1 MRFYFLAV
9 SLVICHLIPAQECS
23 YKFRGTIKDF
33 HDNSAIADALIY
45 LNKGNRSFVSNNKGE
60 FLIDN
65 LCKGD
70 ITLVI
75 SHISCGT
82 KSFSFAIT
90 KDVDEIILMEQHI
103 EELNEV
109 AVKGSGTK
117 KQTKTAQETILK
129 SKVIT
134 KYSALSLG
142 DALKEVPGVSSI
154 NTGNAIVKPM
164 INGLYGSRIL
174 TITSGVRLQDQEWG
188 VEHAPNIDINGADE
202 ISVIK
207 GAGALAYG
215 GDAIGGVIVVKP
227 KRALEKDTL
236 FGRLLLGGQSNG
248 WGYNATS
255 SIQKS
260 YASGWFMALQGSIK
274 QRGDLRA
281 PDYNLTNTG
290 VKSES
295 FSARFGKNTF
305 ESGFEMF
312 YSFIK
317 SDIGILRASHIGS
330 IRDLERAINAGQPL
344 IVEDFSYDI
353 NVPKQDVKHHLIKAK
368 YYKRLQN
375 FGKLELQYDY
385 QNNRRLEF
393 DVRIGDRRNIPA
405 VDLELQSHS
414 FLGDV
419 TLDNTLERKL
429 KFGILYRYQNN
440 FANPETGV
448 RRLIPDYDKYDAGA
462 YLTGEWRLN
471 SNLLIDAGVR
481 YDFNRIDAK
490 KFYLKSRWEER
501 GYDED
506 FQDIIIEELATQYLT
521 NPIFDYHNVSA
532 SAGMRLKLNSSSR
545 ILANYALTSRPP
557 NPSEL
562 FSDGLHHAA
571 ARFEIGD
578 LRFDQEIS
586 NRIGITYSYNKKR
599 LDFSIESYFNNIKDF
614 IYLKP
619 SDFIQTVRGPFP
631 LWVYEQTNAEMFGFD
646 LTVSYAISEAFQYQN
661 KSSFIKGYDARSD
674 VPLID
679 IPPFTTFNS
688 LNYKQ
693 PDWYGL
699 TIGLQNEW
707 VLEQNEYPDFNFS
720 VTDFI
725 TEEEVEIDIS
735 TPPPAYT
742 LFHLYA
748 EASFPVGK
756 KSSLD
761 LNLSVNNIFDMS
773 YRNYLNRLRF
783 FADEPGRNITLQFKL
798 NF

>member
-9 SLVICHLIPAQECS
+9 SLLFCYLIPAQDCS
-23 YKFRGTIKDF
+23 YTFTGTIKDF
-33 HDNSAIADALIY
+33 HDNSAISDALIY
-45 LNKGNRSFVSNNKGE
+45 LETGNRSFVSNSDGK
-60 FLIDN
+60 FVIDR
-65 LCKGD
+65 LCRGK

-75 SHISCGT
+75 SHISSGT
-82 KSFSFAIT
+82 KTISFTIT
-90 KDVDEIILMEQHI
+90 KDLNELILIEQHI
-103 EELNEV
+103 EELSEI
-109 AVKGSGTK
+109 AIKGNGSK
-117 KQTKTAQETILK
+117 KQTKTAQETVLK
-129 SKVIT
+129 SKVLT

-154 NTGNAIVKPM
+154 NTGNTIVKPM
-164 INGLYGSRIL
+164 INGLFGSRVL
-174 TITSGVRLQDQEWG
+174 TIASGVRLQDQEWG
-188 VEHAPNIDINGADE
+188 VEHAPNVDINSADE

-215 GDAIGGVIVVKP
+215 GDAIGGVVVVQP
-227 KRALEKDTL
+227 KRAYEKDTL
-236 FGRLLLGGQSNG
+236 FGRFLLGGQSNG
-248 WGYNATS
+248 WGYNSTAS
-255 SIQKS
+255 LQKS
-260 YASGWFMALQGSIK
+260 YASGWFAAIQGSIK
-274 QRGDLRA
+274 QHGDLRA
-281 PDYNLTNTG
+281 PDYNLSNTG
-290 VKSES
+290 MSSES
-295 FSARFGKNTF
+295 FTARFGKNTF
-305 ESGFEMF
+305 ASGFELF
-312 YSFIK
+312 YSFIN
-317 SDIGILRASHIGS
+317 SNIGILRASHIGS

-344 IVEDFSYDI
+344 IIEDFSYEID
-353 NVPKQDVKHHLIKAK
+353 VPKQDVTHHLLKGK
-368 YYKRLQN
+368 YYKRLRN
-375 FGKLELQYDY
+375 FGKIELQYDY

-393 DVRIGDRRNIPA
+393 DVRIGDRKTLPA
-405 VDLELQSHS
+405 VDLELQTHS

-419 TLDNTLERKL
+419 TLDNNLHRKI

-462 YLTGEWRLN
+462 YLIGEWHLN
-471 SNLLIDAGVR
+471 SRLLVDAGIR
-481 YDFNRIDAK
+481 YDYNRINAK

-506 FQDIIIEELATQYLT
+506 FSDIIIEELATQYLT
-521 NPIFDYHNVSA
+521 NPIFDYHNFSA
-532 SAGMRLKLNSSSR
+532 SAGMTLDITTKSS
-545 ILANYALTSRPP
+545 ILVNYALGSRPP

-578 LRFDQEIS
+578 LRFDQELS
-586 NRIGITYSYNKKR
+586 NRIGLTYTYKQELLNVT
-599 LDFSIESYFNNIKDF
+599 IESYYNSISDF

-619 SDFIQTVRGPFP
+619 AEFIQTVRGPFP
-631 LWVYEQTNAEMFGFD
+631 LWEYEQTNAEMFGID
-646 LTVSYAISEAFQYQN
+646 LRASYAFSSSFQYQH
-661 KSSFIKGYDARSD
+661 KSSFIKGYDVSSD
-674 VPLID
+674 LPLID
-679 IPPFTTFNS
+679 IPPFTTVNS
-688 LNYKQ
+688 INYIH

-707 VLEQNEYPDFNFS
+707 VLEQNEYPNFNFS

-725 TEEEVEIDIS
+725 SEDEIEIDIS

-748 EASFPVGK
+748 EANFPIGK
-756 KSSLD
+756 KNSLD
-761 LNLSVNNIFDMS
+761 LSLAVNNIFDMS